1 MPTQSKTLKHGYKH
15 YKVHVEQPVSQELYE
30 NICREFNIKLFDLI
44 LDGYEF
50 DMGSNM
56 GTLSVKR
63 IDRSPSSLTVDWN
76 ETKKLKEELLSQGVE
91 LYDSSTGKGEKYH
104 VYYTDKF
111 YCRYLWTKSK
121 CKVKNKTVYR
131 FDASR
136 GRKGNKEK
144 LIHLL
149 KTDDLAYLRFKK
161 HNGLQIN

>member
-1 MPTQSKTLKHGYKH
+1 L
-15 YKVHVEQPVSQELYE
+15 
-30 NICREFNIKLFDLI
+30 
-44 LDGYEF
+44 LD
-50 DMGSNM
+50 
-56 GTLSVKR
+56 
-63 IDRSPSSLTVDWN
+63 
-76 ETKKLKEELLSQGVE
+76 QGVK
-91 LYDSSTGKGEKYH
+91 LYDSSTGEGEKYH

-149 KTDDLAYLRFKK
+149 KTDDLAYLRFRK